1 MTGPGN
7 QLVLAGNPSRPG
19 QEMLKNCIDKINN
32 NGDVIP
38 VTPCPAAFRIRRHRA
53 HNSVEHS

>member
-19 QEMLKNCIDKINN
+19 QESLKNCIDAINN
-32 NGDVIP
+32 NGDVVPVIP
-38 VTPCPAAFRIRRHRA
+38 CSFSFPNPPAPCP
-53 HNSVEHS
+53 